1 MDTAQ
6 DLMYDL
12 KDAWTRNRVRRQQ
25 SRRSSSVKLGEQEKE
40 YWTKAKLE
48 DAVKLAQQN
57 LAASKAGPRRRR
69 TDSSTWRCRRI
80 PNSKRAAGVATTF
93 ILRNA

>member
-1 MDTAQ
+1 
-6 DLMYDL
+6 MYDL

-25 SRRSSSVKLGEQEKE
+25 SRRSGSVKLGEQEKE

-57 LAASKAGPRRRR
+57 LAASKAVAAAAKDGQFDLALQAY
-69 TDSSTWRCRRI
+69 TELQTSCR
-80 PNSKRAAGVATTF
+80 SCHDLHFEKRLTPTYP
-93 ILRNA
+93 